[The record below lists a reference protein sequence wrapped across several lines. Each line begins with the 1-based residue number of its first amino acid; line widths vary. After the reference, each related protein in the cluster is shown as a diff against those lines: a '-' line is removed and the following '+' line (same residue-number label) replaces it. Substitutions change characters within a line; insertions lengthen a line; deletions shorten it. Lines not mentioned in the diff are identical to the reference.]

1 MIARRLSALF
11 RSGLSGRKNL
21 TSRSSATAALFA
33 MTLLVCSNV
42 QADNQRVI
50 SIDGSITEIVY
61 ALGQQD
67 RLVGVDTTSR
77 YPAEAQQLPQVG
89 YMRQLSVEGI
99 MSLQPGLILTSE
111 DAGPA
116 SVFEQL
122 QAAGITVVRTPKD
135 YSLEGVLNKVDVVAK
150 ALGQPATGNALKQQI
165 EQQARKALARIPA
178 QPAPSSL
185 FLLGAGN
192 RGLMAA
198 GHHTQADAMLQ
209 LLKTRNAVEY
219 NGYKPISP
227 EGAIQAAPEVV
238 IVGHTQP
245 GAADQVA
252 ETLAM
257 TPAQQNQ
264 RVHVVDVSL
273 TLGFGPRLPEA
284 IDQLVDLIW
293 YPQSLDVAAE

>member
-1 MIARRLSALF
+1 MIARRLSILA
-11 RSGLSGRKNL
+11 RSGLSGRNNL
-21 TSRSSATAALFA
+21 TSRRSPAVLFCRA
-33 MTLLVCSNV
+33 VLFSLALVCGSV

-61 ALGQQD
+61 ALGQQG

-99 MSLQPGLILTSE
+99 LSLQPELILTSE

-122 QAAGITVVRTPKD
+122 QAAGITIVRTPKD

-165 EQQARKALARIPA
+165 EQQARTALARIPA

-185 FLLGAGN
+185 FCWA
-192 RGLMAA
+192 
-198 GHHTQADAMLQ
+198 QVIAD
-209 LLKTRNAVEY
+209 
-219 NGYKPISP
+219 
-227 EGAIQAAPEVV
+227 
-238 IVGHTQP
+238 
-245 GAADQVA
+245 
-252 ETLAM
+252 
-257 TPAQQNQ
+257 
-264 RVHVVDVSL
+264 
-273 TLGFGPRLPEA
+273 
-284 IDQLVDLIW
+284 
-293 YPQSLDVAAE
+293 